1 MRRFA
6 YLPVFQVLDLGGVVA
21 VSLPVAQHL
30 ESGHADGVHHG
41 AAVGEELHIPHL
53 RDGTISLVATQEEKS
68 LTGGVGPLA
77 LTCSMQP

>member
-6 YLPVFQVLDLGGVVA
+6 YLPVFQVLNLGGVVA
-21 VSLPVAQHL
+21 VSLAVAQHL

-53 RDGTISLVATQEEKS
+53 RDRTISLVATQEEKS
-68 LTGGVGPLA
+68 LTGGAGPLA